1 MNNSIDIQVRVF
13 PVITVDE
20 RTGVKSEGS
29 IVLTKPQLQAA
40 ALVDMDYKQV
50 IFRIYNRQGY
60 KVAGIGKPSKH
71 TITVDLYSANDEIIV
86 EGNAKLPIE
95 GA

>member
-1 MNNSIDIQVRVF
+1 MNNSINIQVRVF
-13 PVITVDE
+13 PVIAVDE
-20 RTGVKSEGS
+20 RTGVKSEGN

-60 KVAGIGKPSKH
+60 KVAGIGKPAKH
-71 TITVDLYSANDEIIV
+71 TITVDLYSTNGEIIV
-86 EGNAKLPIE
+86 EGNAKLPVE